1 MPTYFYLSGYHVS
14 FQKVREAMKKLEIPD
29 KGVIDEI
36 LAYPISDWLAKNK
49 KKRPLPVAL
58 RYPTD
63 ETSEKVNGIFF
74 ITHFLLC
81 DSKSQNPNV
90 EIDGGY
96 HTLGVKN
103 WMIEKAGLKAEDLTW
118 VSLWDD
124 NGLTDEGFIPR
135 ENNRK
140 RPDIEL
146 TPGEVAEFRASG
158 KPLREIF
165 DFIDVKRGL
174 KN

>member
-1 MPTYFYLSGYHVS
+1 
-14 FQKVREAMKKLEIPD
+14 
-29 KGVIDEI
+29 
-36 LAYPISDWLAKNK
+36 
-49 KKRPLPVAL
+49 
-58 RYPTD
+58 
-63 ETSEKVNGIFF
+63 
-74 ITHFLLC
+74 
-81 DSKSQNPNV
+81 
-90 EIDGGY
+90 
-96 HTLGVKN
+96 
-103 WMIEKAGLKAEDLTW
+103 MIEKGSLKDEDLSW

-146 TPGEVAEFRASG
+146 TPEEVAEFRASG

-165 DFIDVKRGL
+165 DFIDAKRGL